1 MAYSDYSDGADDMP
15 DFHDEG
21 EFDDY
26 LNDDE
31 YDLMNEVFPTL
42 KAQLQDYQGWDNL
55 SLKLGRYR

>member
-1 MAYSDYSDGADDMP
+1 MP